1 MQVFIIQ
8 TRDTRYTYNWSNI
21 SAYFDED
28 VVKQKIKKLRKVYI
42 NGVEYQID
50 TLTVIDAKK
59 FIEGT

>member
-1 MQVFIIQ
+1 MFIVQ
-8 TRDTRYTYNWSNI
+8 TRDTRDTYNWSNI

-28 VVKQKIKKLRKVYI
+28 VAKQKIKELRKVYI
-42 NGVEYQID
+42 NGVEHQID